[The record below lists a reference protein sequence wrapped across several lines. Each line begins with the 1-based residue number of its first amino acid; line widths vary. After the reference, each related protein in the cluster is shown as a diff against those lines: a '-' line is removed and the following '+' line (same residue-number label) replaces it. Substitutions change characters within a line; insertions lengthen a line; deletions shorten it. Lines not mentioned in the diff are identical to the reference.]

1 MPKAPTKLSTRKVN
15 NFITDS
21 LFKVSLATAVI
32 GSTIARDGP
41 RPTVVS
47 DREEVPDPAR
57 EALDKPHLDA
67 GELEREIGDSEEW
80 DEASEDEGSE
90 EP

>member
-1 MPKAPTKLSTRKVN
+1 MPKAPTKLSTRKFN

-21 LFKVSLATAVI
+21 LLKVSLAAAVI

-67 GELEREIGDSEEW
+67 EELEREIGDSEEW
-80 DEASEDEGSE
+80 DEASDDDGKE